1 MNLTHSLVINSTLEL
16 ILTSEFT
23 EFSSLE
29 LVANADVFT
38 LSDGIDEV
46 LIGSFIAVISKENKL
61 SLTLFNGLN
70 NLSVSRY

>member
-16 ILTSEFT
+16 VLTSEFT

-29 LVANADVFT
+29 LVANANVFA

-46 LIGSFIAVISKENKL
+46 LIGSFIAVISKENEL

-70 NLSVSRY
+70 YLSVSRY